1 MDSSLSYVELLPKLR
16 RVFWNLLHAY
26 SLSRASQKQ
35 LVFPGVKLSW
45 TWPLAMGMSFR
56 DPDCG
61 FSPQI
66 LSMNGLGEWGCGR
79 IFGLSTHIR
88 FLPLSLGEFPSIPV
102 ITPPMPISALWG
114 LAHWQRPTSLS
125 DTPTLPTS
133 CFLPPTSE
141 DFALCD
147 FAVWMVIFAKISSTL
162 VLVIPWVGLWSSIY
176 YTWFPSTLCEKQTQP
191 WLQTAHSFSL
201 ESS

>member
-1 MDSSLSYVELLPKLR
+1 MALYKQLEMDSSLSYVELLPKLR

-79 IFGLSTHIR
+79 VFGLLTHIR

-102 ITPPMPISALWG
+102 ITPVPRTCLTRRK
-114 LAHWQRPTSLS
+114 AHPKPRRG
-125 DTPTLPTS
+125 S
-133 CFLPPTSE
+133 CMTVPEMDMRLNTDEFY
-141 DFALCD
+141 FRKR
-147 FAVWMVIFAKISSTL
+147 VWWNF
-162 VLVIPWVGLWSSIY
+162 
-176 YTWFPSTLCEKQTQP
+176 
-191 WLQTAHSFSL
+191 
-201 ESS
+201 